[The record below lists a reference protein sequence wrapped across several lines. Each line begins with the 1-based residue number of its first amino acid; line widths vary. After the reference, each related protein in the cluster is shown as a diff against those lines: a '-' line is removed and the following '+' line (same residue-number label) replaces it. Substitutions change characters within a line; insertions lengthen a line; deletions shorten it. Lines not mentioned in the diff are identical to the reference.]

1 MSFLKSR
8 RAPTFAEHADALRSA
23 LIEVA
28 ENSFFA
34 FAVPTD
40 PEQFAD
46 LVRNPVS
53 LDPEQPPAP
62 ARWLSSTVRF
72 KGAFAGSVEVV
83 TSEPLARQL
92 LSAFCGFGPEE
103 ELLPAQVT
111 DSAGEFGNQ
120 VCGTWLT
127 RACQRRRYDLEPP
140 RVEWRPADWV
150 PLDAAPDTPHDGDV
164 LVCLNDSP
172 VRLRVHFDADSL

>member
-23 LIEVA
+23 LVEVA

-40 PEQFAD
+40 PEQFVD

-53 LDPEQPPAP
+53 FDPDQPAAP
-62 ARWLSSTVRF
+62 SRWISTTVSF
-72 KGAFAGSVEVV
+72 KGAFAGCVEVV
-83 TSEPLARQL
+83 TTEALSRQL
-92 LSAFCGFGPEE
+92 LSAFCGFGPDD
-103 ELLPAQVT
+103 ELQAAQVT

-140 RVEWRPADWV
+140 RVDWRPSDWQ
-150 PLDAAPDTPHDGDV
+150 PLDASPSTPNDGDV

-172 VRLRVHFDADSL
+172 VRLRVHFDVDSL